1 MNSMFKEH
9 TFPKYNDADVM
20 KPEFKEE
27 RFEEEFINS
36 FLNAAMEL
44 ARAGRKAVDKPGMYV
59 FYMHSYAL
67 PVLYL
72 ARHCMEL
79 SIKRAIRKCG
89 FEPKKIHELKELWDS
104 LVSRFPRQRNR
115 EDRREIKTWATSLPQ

>member
-20 KPEFKEE
+20 KPQMNGLDDPTLRDFTLLDMSALMKAEFKEE

-44 ARAGRKAVDKPGMYV
+44 
-59 FYMHSYAL
+59 
-67 PVLYL
+67 
-72 ARHCMEL
+72 
-79 SIKRAIRKCG
+79 
-89 FEPKKIHELKELWDS
+89 
-104 LVSRFPRQRNR
+104 
-115 EDRREIKTWATSLPQ
+115 